1 MGSSN
6 ATGVSDGFGLIVGI
20 VLLVVLFMLVYWV
33 FLIVGVLA
41 AIIAGAWYLCTEKG
55 PDTPAAHFRAW
66 LAPRYH
72 YPFIG
77 LGSIAASFAGVFA
90 VGEILAGRNQL
101 LGVLILAGILL
112 RALSMAWFPW
122 PRSRPRGLRAY
133 PLVAVTGPIS
143 SALGML
149 SVWELSGGGRPLPQ
163 SQAGQA
169 GMALTAVLL
178 ATGVALLATAVGRVG
193 REARSSAAGRRVGIV
208 ELLSPEAVEL
218 GKARALPGYPAG
230 YSGYSRA
237 HLATAR
243 KSF

>member
-20 VLLVVLFMLVYWV
+20 VLLVVLFILVYWV

-77 LGSIAASFAGVFA
+77 LGSIAASFAGAFA

-101 LGVLILAGILL
+101 LGVLILAGVLI
-112 RALSMAWFPW
+112 RAISMAWFPW
-122 PRSRPRGLRAY
+122 PRSQPRGLRAH

-163 SQAGQA
+163 SQAGQL
-169 GMALTAVLL
+169 GVALTAVLMSV
-178 ATGVALLATAVGRVG
+178 GVALLATVIGRVG
-193 REARSSAAGRRVGIV
+193 REARASAAGRRVGMV

-218 GKARALPGYPAG
+218 GKARALPQYPAG
-230 YSGYSRA
+230 DGWHDSAR
-237 HLATAR
+237 LAPAR
-243 KSF
+243 KIS